1 MSHKPL
7 SATSLIH
14 FKDPVKLWTYVQC
27 GHKLRMFPNRNILG
41 SESHLEYF
49 ADPFLTFH
57 VRIKISH
64 QKEPAKQKQGGK

>member
-1 MSHKPL
+1 
-7 SATSLIH
+7 
-14 FKDPVKLWTYVQC
+14 
-27 GHKLRMFPNRNILG
+27 MFPNRNILG

-64 QKEPAKQKQGGK
+64 QKEPAKQNRGKNKQNYNVEFLIEVVTASLFMW